1 MPHSPSNSRDLRRAP
16 ALALLAATL
25 TACVGV
31 DYARPGEGL
40 ELRAGEALVF
50 GRIRFV
56 YDGQEYYPWRPT
68 PLPSQQ
74 RHLWLLRLDRRAVS
88 AELHPDQDGSLAIW
102 VPPGDYALV
111 GSIEE
116 LESMSDFREVVAL
129 LRVPGPG
136 APVYAG
142 DLVLTTEFR
151 EGGHWSDQ
159 PFGIAT
165 VVAGTVEAA
174 TALLQSKYGATPGTP
189 TASPWC
195 TAPALPALT
204 DPELASRA
212 RRLLEQGCPVQP

>member
-1 MPHSPSNSRDLRRAP
+1 MPDLSSIAPGRAR
-16 ALALLAATL
+16 ALAAALMAAVLLG
-25 TACVGV
+25 CVGV

-40 ELRAGEALVF
+40 EPRAGEALVF

-68 PLPSQQ
+68 PLPRPQ

-111 GSIEE
+111 GSIEK
-116 LESMSDFREVVAL
+116 LESMGDFREVVAL

-142 DLVLTTEFR
+142 DLVLATEFR
-151 EGGHWSDQ
+151 EGGHWNDQ

-165 VVAGTVEAA
+165 VAGGTVEAA
-174 TALLQSKYGATPGTP
+174 TALLRAKYGATDGTS

-195 TAPALPALT
+195 AGPGLPAFT
-204 DPELASRA
+204 DPALASRA
-212 RRLLEQGCPVQP
+212 RRLLEQGCPVRP